1 MWIELPVFS
10 GRSEMEEALQAFL
23 DGVSLHFAV
32 FQRHGNGKALQNP
45 TLVGQSSLR
54 FGGEDSLVD
63 FHGLAVPGRLFSL
76 VPVVNG
82 PSSVRDCHV
91 KEQAIVLEEGVDC
104 LPLRGP
110 PSGES
115 RQSGGLGFLKDNTLG
130 EGRVE
135 FVTVEN
141 PPQHLDILEGG
152 DAGLG
157 VASPF
162 DLRSCCGVD
171 GWQRRQDFGAEL
183 FEHRRVLRLVFCRR
197 RAAGVH
203 GGDFDERKTML
214 VLVMCVRE

>member
-1 MWIELPVFS
+1 
-10 GRSEMEEALQAFL
+10 MEEALQAFL

-32 FQRHGNGKALQNP
+32 FQRHGNGEALQNP

-63 FHGLAVPGRLFSL
+63 FHGLAVPGRLFSF
-76 VPVVNG
+76 VPVLNG
-82 PSSVRDCHV
+82 ASSVRDRHV
-91 KEQAIVLEEGVDC
+91 EEQAVVLEEGVDC
-104 LPLRGP
+104 LPLSGP

-115 RQSGGLGFLKDNTLG
+115 RQSGGHGFLQDNTLG

-135 FVTVEN
+135 LVAVEN
-141 PPQHLDILEGG
+141 PPQHLGFLESG
-152 DAGLG
+152 DTGLA

-162 DLRSCCGVD
+162 ELRSCCGVD

-197 RAAGVH
+197 AAGVH